1 MTLTPK
7 RGGREDSMPSRRCDG
22 TRAGYE
28 VALMAAVSGLVTMP
42 AIDSGTAKRPDHLN
56 AGANAV
62 IAASTFHD
70 GDCTVADINQVMTPE
85 HCRSE
90 R

>member
-1 MTLTPK
+1 MSG
-7 RGGREDSMPSRRCDG
+7 RGCDD
-22 TRAGYE
+22 TRAGYD
-28 VALMAAVSGLVTMP
+28 VVLMAAVSGLVSMP
-42 AIDSGTAKRPDHLN
+42 AIDSGTANRPDHLN
-56 AGANAV
+56 AGANVV

-70 GDCTVADINQVMTPE
+70 GDSRVADINQVMTPD